1 MKKVEERFLEY
12 VKIDTK
18 SDDSTRVT
26 PSTKGQLV
34 LGEKLA
40 SELKEIGLEDV
51 HIDEFGY
58 VYATLRA
65 NTENKNI
72 PTIGFVSHMDTAPD
86 MSGKDV
92 KPQIIENYQGQDIV
106 LNEEFKVYLSPK
118 SSPELKNYIGKT
130 LITTDGTTLLG
141 ADDKAGLAE
150 IMTAMEYLINHPEIK
165 HGDIKVGFT
174 PDEEIG
180 EGADH
185 FNVEEFAAD
194 FAYTMDGGAVGELEY
209 ENFNACTVKIN
220 ITGRNVHPG
229 YAKNKMIN
237 SIMVA
242 HEFMTKLPLEE
253 VPEKTSGYEGFVH
266 VMDVKGCIESA
277 SMVAII
283 RDFFEDKY
291 IARQELFR
299 NIEKELNAKYGEGTV
314 RVEIVESYKNMKEKV
329 EPVMHVVDNAK
340 KAMEMANIVPNVR
353 PIRGGT
359 DGARLSFMGLPTPN
373 IFAGGENFHG
383 RHEFVAIES
392 MEKAVETIIN
402 IVKIYGEN

>member
-1 MKKVEERFLEY
+1 MKKVQDRFLEY
-12 VKIDTK
+12 VKLDTK
-18 SDDSTRVT
+18 SDESTRVT

-40 SELKEIGLEDV
+40 NELKEIGLSDV
-51 HIDEFGY
+51 HVDEFGY
-58 VYATLRA
+58 VYATLPA
-65 NTENKNI
+65 NTDKKDI
-72 PTIGFVSHMDTAPD
+72 PTIGFIAHMDTAPD

-92 KPQIIENYQGQDIV
+92 KPQIIENYKGQDIV
-106 LNEEFKVYLSPK
+106 LNEELKVYLAPS

-150 IMTAMEYLINHPEIK
+150 IMTAMDYLINHPEIK

-185 FNVEEFAAD
+185 FNVEEFGAD
-194 FAYTMDGGAVGELEY
+194 FAYTMDGGHVGELEY
-209 ENFNACTVKIN
+209 ENFNACTVKID

-242 HEFMTKLPLEE
+242 HEFMLELPLEE

-266 VMDVKGCIESA
+266 IMDVKGCIEKA
-277 SMVAII
+277 NMVAII
-283 RDFFEDKY
+283 REFEEEKY
-291 IARQELFR
+291 VAKQEIFK
-299 NIEKELNAKYGEGTV
+299 NIEKKLNTKYGEGTV
-314 RVEIVESYKNMKEKV
+314 KVEIIESYRNMKEKL
-329 EPVMHVVDNAK
+329 EPVMHIVENAK
-340 KAMEMANIVPNVR
+340 KAMEMADIVPDIK

-359 DGARLSFMGLPTPN
+359 DGARLSFMGLPCPN

-402 IVKIYGEN
+402 IIKIYGNN

>member
-1 MKKVEERFLEY
+1 MKKVQDRFLEY
-12 VKIDTK
+12 VKLDTK
-18 SDDSTRVT
+18 SDESTRVT

-40 SELKEIGLEDV
+40 GELKEIGLSDV

-58 VYATLRA
+58 VYATLPA
-65 NTENKNI
+65 NTDAKDI
-72 PTIGFVSHMDTAPD
+72 PTIGFVAHMDTAPD

-106 LNEEFKVYLSPK
+106 LNEELKVYLAPS

-130 LITTDGTTLLG
+130 LIATDGTTLLG

-185 FNVEEFAAD
+185 FNVEKFAAD
-194 FAYTMDGGAVGELEY
+194 FAYTMDGGHVGELEY
-209 ENFNACTVKIN
+209 ENFNACTVKID

-242 HEFMTKLPLEE
+242 HEFMLELPLEE
-253 VPEKTSGYEGFVH
+253 VPEKTSGYEGFIH
-266 VMDVKGCIESA
+266 IMDVKGCIEKA

-283 RDFFEDKY
+283 REFEECKY
-291 IARQELFR
+291 TARQELFKE
-299 NIEKELNAKYGEGTV
+299 IEETLNAKYGEGTV
-314 RVEIVESYKNMKEKV
+314 KVEIIESYKNMKEKV
-329 EPVMHVVDNAK
+329 EPVMHIVESAK
-340 KAMEMANIVPNVR
+340 KAMEMADIVPHVR

-359 DGARLSFMGLPTPN
+359 DGARLSFMGLPCPN

-392 MEKAVETIIN
+392 MEKAVETIVN
-402 IVKIYGEN
+402 IVKIYGKN

>member
-1 MKKVEERFLEY
+1 MKKVQDRFLEY
-12 VKIDTK
+12 VKLDTK
-18 SDDSTRVT
+18 SDESTRVT

-40 SELKEIGLEDV
+40 NELKEIGLSDV
-51 HIDEFGY
+51 HVDEFGY
-58 VYATLRA
+58 VYATLPA
-65 NTENKNI
+65 NTDKKDI
-72 PTIGFVSHMDTAPD
+72 PTIGFIAHMDTAPD

-92 KPQIIENYQGQDIV
+92 KPQIIENYKGQDIV
-106 LNEEFKVYLSPK
+106 LNEELKVYLAPS

-150 IMTAMEYLINHPEIK
+150 IMTAMDYLINHPEIK

-185 FNVEEFAAD
+185 FNVEEFGAD
-194 FAYTMDGGAVGELEY
+194 FAYTMDGGHVGELEY
-209 ENFNACTVKIN
+209 ENFNACTVKID

-242 HEFMTKLPLEE
+242 HEFMLELPLEE

-266 VMDVKGCIESA
+266 IMDVKGCIEKA
-277 SMVAII
+277 NMVAII
-283 RDFFEDKY
+283 REFEEEKY
-291 IARQELFR
+291 VAKQEIFK
-299 NIEKELNAKYGEGTV
+299 NIEKKLNTKYGEGTV
-314 RVEIVESYKNMKEKV
+314 KVEIIESYRNMKEKV
-329 EPVMHVVDNAK
+329 EPVMHIVENAK
-340 KAMEMANIVPNVR
+340 KAMEMADIVPDIK

-359 DGARLSFMGLPTPN
+359 DGARLSFMGLPCPN

-402 IVKIYGEN
+402 IIKIYGNN